1 MERETLSFLQSNVPA
16 GLVERIRSGSS
27 GLGERKHVTVLFAD
41 IRGSTELIDGLD
53 PEQALEIIAPIL
65 KSIMDAVHQHDGF
78 VNQTRGDGVM
88 ALFGAPIAT
97 EDHAVQ
103 ACRAA
108 IAIRDNIRDLNAT
121 SQRAV
126 EVRIGINSGQVV
138 IHSIGNNLAMNYDA
152 VGQSVHLAAR
162 MEALAEPGQIML
174 TADTFQLAKG
184 FVSARSLG
192 AAKVKGVSA
201 PVGTYELVAM
211 RLRTRWQARSSG
223 GLSPLTG
230 RQRELARLKQ
240 AMDGTASGRGDA
252 FTILGAAG
260 IGKSRLVHEFLAGLP
275 DEWLVFEAACTAQ
288 RMNSSYFPVSA
299 LMRAIFRVDV
309 ADTPDAAANRV
320 RSQMARFDPRMMV
333 HLPAILSLLDLKVE
347 GKAWSALEPLERRNK
362 IVEAIKA
369 LVLYQERFTP
379 LVIVIEDVH
388 WIDAET
394 RFVLNNLIDAIG
406 TARVLVVATQ
416 RPERLW
422 THGSGGHLTLEPLS
436 AADGDRLLVSLLGED
451 GSLRQM
457 RQRVLD
463 HAQGN
468 PLFVEELARSLRE
481 TNVVVGES
489 GKYRVR
495 SGSSAIEIPETIHS
509 VLASRIDL
517 LAPATKSLLQM
528 AAVVGRDVPLS
539 VLSGMAGAE
548 PDDLMERLQVL
559 ETADF
564 LRRIETT
571 GSIEYAFK
579 HELTRDVTYGMM
591 LLSVRRY
598 LHARA
603 IEVIEQ
609 RFPDRLDE
617 HIDRLADHAFAAELW
632 QKAIPYQLRSCQR
645 AIRRGANHDAVAIYE
660 RGLETLSHWPESR
673 KRAIAEIDFHLTVVT
688 ALEPLGMHRRIAEA
702 LRLAGRLAEGFGEPW
717 RIAAVNCQLT
727 VALWRLGCHAEA
739 MAAARLAISMAERV
753 GEPSLTFAALHN
765 IGIIHHETGDFETS
779 LAYHE
784 KCLAMETPEIDRK
797 RAGWAALPSVTLR
810 TFMAD
815 SLIDLGDLA
824 RAEQLAE
831 EASRLADAA
840 NHVYS
845 HANINHVLGRLR
857 IAQGRA
863 EEALAVLR
871 KSWQSCLDL
880 DMKQMYPIF
889 AARLG
894 EAHLAL
900 GDIEAA
906 LAILAVPEQ
915 LDVPLAE
922 HAFGWRYLF
931 LAQGTALLAAGQADD
946 ARRVAE
952 RALALAQERGEPPQS
967 AYARKLLGDVARAG
981 GKSNAALA
989 TRHYE
994 EALALA
1000 EQCAMRPLVR
1010 LCREALA
1017 DGVA

>member
-1 MERETLSFLQSNVPA
+1 LQSNVPA

-41 IRGSTELIDGLD
+41 IRGSTELIDGMD
-53 PEQALEIIAPIL
+53 PEQALEIIGPIL
-65 KSIMDAVHQHDGF
+65 KRIMDAVHQHDGF

-108 IAIRDNIRDLNAT
+108 IAIRDSVRELNET
-121 SQRAV
+121 GRRAV

-138 IHSIGNNLAMNYDA
+138 IHSIGNNLSMNYDA

-174 TADTFQLAKG
+174 TSDTFQLAKG
-184 FVSARSLG
+184 FISARALG
-192 AAKVKGVSA
+192 VARVKGVSA
-201 PVGTYELVAM
+201 PVETYELVAM

-230 RQRELARLKQ
+230 RHRELTHLQQ
-240 AMDGTASGRGDA
+240 ALEGTASGRGNVL
-252 FTILGAAG
+252 TVLGAAG
-260 IGKSRLVHEFLAGLP
+260 IGKSRLIHEFLAGLP
-275 DEWLVFEAACTAQ
+275 DDWLVFEAACAAQ

-299 LMRAIFRVDV
+299 LMRAIFRVDA
-309 ADTPDAAANRV
+309 ADTPDGAADRV
-320 RSQMARFDPRMMV
+320 RSQMARFNPGLMV

-347 GKAWSALEPLERRNK
+347 GEAWKALEPLERRHK

-394 RFVLNNLIDAIG
+394 RFVLNSLIDAIG
-406 TARVLVVATQ
+406 TSRILIVATQ
-416 RPERLW
+416 RPERFW
-422 THGSGGHLTLEPLS
+422 THRSVGRLVLEPLS

-451 GSLRQM
+451 GSLRQV
-457 RQRVLD
+457 RRRILD

-481 TNVVVGES
+481 TNVVVGDS
-489 GKYRVR
+489 GRYRVR
-495 SGSSAIEIPETIHS
+495 SGSVSIEIPETIHS

-517 LAPATKSLLQM
+517 LEPATKSLLQM
-528 AAVVGRDVPLS
+528 AAVVGKDVPLG

-548 PDDLMERLQVL
+548 PEDLMERLQVL
-559 ETADF
+559 ESADF
-564 LRRIETT
+564 LRRIETA

-598 LHARA
+598 LHART

-609 RFPDRLDE
+609 RFADRLDE

-632 QKAIPYQLRSCQR
+632 QKAVPYQLRSCQR
-645 AIRRGANHDAVAIYE
+645 AIRRGANHDAIAIYE
-660 RGLETLSHWPESR
+660 RGLETLSHWPEAPN
-673 KRAIAEIDFHLTVVT
+673 RAIAEIDFHLTVIA

-702 LRLAGRLAEGFGEPW
+702 LRLAGRLAENSGEPW

-727 VALWRLGCHAEA
+727 VALWRLGYHTEA
-739 MAAARLAISMAERV
+739 MASARLASSMAERV
-753 GEPSLTFAALHN
+753 AEPSLTFAAIHN
-765 IGIIHHETGDFETS
+765 IGIIHHETGDFEAS
-779 LAYHE
+779 LACHE
-784 KCLAMETPEIDRK
+784 KCLALETPEIDRK

-815 SLIDLGDLA
+815 SLIDLGELD
-824 RAEQLAE
+824 RAERLAE
-831 EASRLADAA
+831 EASRLAGAA

-857 IAQGRA
+857 VAQGRPT
-863 EEALAVLR
+863 EALAVLQE
-871 KSWQSCLDL
+871 SWQSCLSL
-880 DMKQMYPIF
+880 DMKQMYPVF
-889 AARLG
+889 AARMG

-900 GDIEAA
+900 GDVEAA

-915 LDVPLAE
+915 LDVPFAE

-931 LAQGTALLAAGQADD
+931 LAQGNALLAAGRLDE
-946 ARRVAE
+946 ARRIAE

-967 AYARKLLGDVARAG
+967 AYSRKLLGDVARAG
-981 GKSNAALA
+981 GKTNAELA
-989 TRHYE
+989 THHYR

-1000 EQCAMRPLVR
+1000 ERCAMRPLIR

-1017 DGVA
+1017 DGVV